1 MQCISRPEQQIV
13 PTASCARILKQGS
26 GLVRALRSIVLAIFV
41 LLGSH
46 VVVYAQA
53 PAALPPG
60 MTQEQFDALVDA
72 ISKSVAEKLKA
83 ESVPSAPSTVP
94 PAAPAAKSG
103 KGGSAAAAKPKVVKV
118 APASGDEFAVVL
130 EESARLARAVPTLGR
145 QLAAIPGFFDE
156 SERGGRGPAGFL
168 LLLGIVA
175 VAAVAAEAILRKAL
189 RPLRHRLAGG
199 AVPEQGMRSLIH
211 LGSLALLEGLGLFV
225 VWLICH
231 GAVGA
236 WFTGGAEQDKFA
248 VAALTGIFGWRL
260 YVVAFRVVLRP
271 GLPTARLCDVD
282 DHAARAMYARISAVM
297 LLLILGRVLYSALVA
312 IETPP
317 EALRAY
323 SAIAALVYFGAFA
336 WLVLRSKDAA
346 RQWFGGLGKVV
357 PLAGMVG
364 RNWGA
369 VAMTFF
375 AALAVTQLYG
385 AISEQAHVPLAM
397 RLTLNLVVGVLLFE
411 TLLQAFV
418 RRLDSQL
425 VGLTPASDAPKLPDV
440 VARCVRVAVLIGVAV
455 IISESWV
462 VEVFRLVNEDE
473 WAQLTRS
480 SRTAGITLFLA
491 FVLWEFF
498 KYVTEPYMGRKPAGG
513 TAAASGDGAG
523 TGASRLGTLMPLLR
537 ITVAIVIIL
546 IAVLIALEDF
556 GVNIT
561 PLIAG
566 ASVFGLAISFGS
578 QTLVRDIV
586 SGIFYLSDDA
596 FRVGEYIDCGKAK
609 GTVEGFTIRS
619 LKLRH
624 QNGQIH
630 TIPFGQLGQITNFS
644 RDWTTVKFNLRF
656 ARNTDLEKLRKA
668 AKKIGADMME
678 MPEFKEE
685 IIEPFKMQGVAD
697 IADNAFLV
705 RFKFTAKPG
714 NPTLIQ
720 REAMKR
726 MFAVF
731 PDLGIEFAKE
741 GAAVVLQTIA
751 GPADLTPAAGPAE
764 GVQARSEGEKSTVV
778 PAQ

>member
-1 MQCISRPEQQIV
+1 MQFMCRPQQQIIQA
-13 PTASCARILKQGS
+13 ASVAGVSKQKIS
-26 GLVRALRSIVLAIFV
+26 GLVRAFRSIALAIAV
-41 LLGSH
+41 LFGSH

-53 PAALPPG
+53 PATLPPG

-83 ESVPSAPSTVP
+83 ETVP
-94 PAAPAAKSG
+94 AAPPPAPAAKSG
-103 KGGSAAAAKPKVVKV
+103 KGGTAAAPKPKVVKV
-118 APASGDEFAVVL
+118 APASGDEFAVL
-130 EESARLARAVPTLGR
+130 LGESARLVRAVPTLGR
-145 QLAAIPGFFDE
+145 QVAAIPGFLDE
-156 SERGGRGPAGFL
+156 SERGGRGPAEFL

-175 VAAVAAEAILRKAL
+175 VAAVAAEAILRQVL

-236 WFTGGAEQDKFA
+236 WFTGGVEQDKFA
-248 VAALTGIFGWRL
+248 VAMLTGIFGWRL
-260 YVVAFRVVLRP
+260 YVVAFRIVLRP

-282 DHAARAMYARISAVM
+282 DHAARTMYARISAVM
-297 LLLILGRVLYSALVA
+297 LLLILGRVLYSALAA
-312 IETPP
+312 IDTPP

-323 SAIAALVYFGAFA
+323 SAIGALVYFGAFV

-346 RQWFGGLGKVV
+346 QQWFGGLGKVA

-364 RNWGA
+364 RNWSA
-369 VAMTFF
+369 VAITFF

-397 RLTLNLVVGVLLFE
+397 MLTLNLVVGVLLFE

-425 VGLTPASDAPKLPDV
+425 VGLTPASNAPKLPDV

-455 IISESWV
+455 VISESWV

-498 KYVTEPYMGRKPAGG
+498 KYITEPYMGRKPAGG
-513 TAAASGDGAG
+513 AAAGDGAG
-523 TGASRLGTLMPLLR
+523 TGASRLSTLMPLLR

-596 FRVGEYIDCGKAK
+596 FRVGEYIDCGRAK

-656 ARNTDLEKLRKA
+656 ARDTDLEKLRKA
-668 AKKIGADMME
+668 AKKIGTDMME

-726 MFAVF
+726 MFSAF

-751 GPADLTPAAGPAE
+751 GPADPAPVAGPAQ
-764 GVQARSEGEKSTVV
+764 GVQARSEGEKTTAV